1 MKVTVE
7 RLPQSAVRLDIAA
20 DPEEFERAF
29 ERAFRRINQQVAI
42 PGFRPGRAPRALVE
56 RRLGREVIVHEAHHE
71 LMDQLYRKAL
81 EQEDLTPVSEPVVE
95 VYQDEPLAFRV
106 EVQVYPRVELNDYR
120 SVRVEPREVSV
131 TDDEIDQVI
140 EDLRKSQ
147 SVWVE
152 PEQPRHPTSADQVTI
167 DLQAF
172 EGDEPFQSPLEGMP
186 FVLGESSLFPQIEE
200 AIRNLLPG
208 ESAEFDIAFAEDDE
222 RVNPDLRGKTLHY
235 KVTLRE
241 VKERELPEL
250 DDEFARSVG
259 DFQTLDELRQRIRDD
274 LLRQKAL
281 AARSEV
287 LNEAVEKVTE
297 QATVEVPPALVER
310 QVELQIERLREDLR
324 QQGSSL
330 EEYLRLSQK
339 SLEDLKAELRP
350 GAEQRL
356 RQSLVLETFAKIE
369 GIEVSEEDLV
379 QEIERLSSASENP
392 EQMRSIYGS
401 PYFRDLIGDE
411 LQTRK
416 VTERL
421 IEIVTE
427 GRGAVLGEAARLLE
441 AEETAVEV
449 EEVEGEDGE
458 TRPTADMIASVP
470 AEPADASEEEET
482 VASAGEPEEE
492 TEEPVTAREEARET
506 Q

>member
-56 RRLGREVIVHEAHHE
+56 RRLGREVIVHEAHQE

-81 EQEDLTPVSEPVVE
+81 EQEELVPVSEPVVE

-131 TDDEIDQVI
+131 TGEEVDQAL

-152 PEQPRHPTSADQVTI
+152 PEQPRHPTTGDQVTI

-172 EGDEPFQSPLEGMP
+172 EGEEPFQSPLEGVP

-259 DFQTLDELRQRIRDD
+259 DFQSVDELRQRIRDD

-287 LNEAVEKVTE
+287 VNEAVERLTE
-297 QATVEVPPALVER
+297 LATVDVPTAMVER
-310 QVELQIERLREDLR
+310 QVELQLERLRADLR

-339 SLEDLKAELRP
+339 SLDDLKAELRP
-350 GAEQRL
+350 GAEERL
-356 RQSLVLETFAKIE
+356 RQFLVLESFAKVE
-369 GIEVSEEDLV
+369 GIEVTDDDLEA
-379 QEIERLSSASENP
+379 EIERLSAASENP

-411 LQTRK
+411 LQSRK

-421 IEIVTE
+421 IEIATE
-427 GRGAVLGEAARLLE
+427 GRGAVIGEAARLLE
-441 AEETAVEV
+441 PQAVVEET
-449 EEVEGEDGE
+449 EGEEEDQ
-458 TRPTADMIASVP
+458 TAADVAEAAP
-470 AEPADASEEEET
+470 AEPAEVSESEEEQLA
-482 VASAGEPEEE
+482 ASAEEPGEES
-492 TEEPVTAREEARET
+492 EEPVTIREEARDA

>member
-1 MKVTVE
+1 VKVTVE

-310 QVELQIERLREDLR
+310 QGELQIERLREDWR
-324 QQGSSL
+324 QQGTIL

-470 AEPADASEEEET
+470 AEPADAAEEEET

>member
-20 DPEEFERAF
+20 DPEEFQRAF

-81 EQEDLTPVSEPVVE
+81 EQEELVPVSEPVVE

-131 TDDEIDQVI
+131 TDEEVDQVL

-152 PEQPRHPTSADQVTI
+152 PGQPRHPTTGDQVTI

-172 EGDEPFQSPLEGMP
+172 EGEEPFQSPLEGVP

-259 DFQTLDELRQRIRDD
+259 DFQSLDELCQRIRDD

-287 LNEAVEKVTE
+287 VNEAVEKLTE
-297 QATVEVPPALVER
+297 LATVDVPPAMVER
-310 QVELQIERLREDLR
+310 QVELQLERLREDLR

-339 SLEDLKAELRP
+339 SLDDLKAELRP
-350 GAEQRL
+350 GAEERL
-356 RQSLVLETFAKIE
+356 RQFLVLESFAKVE
-369 GIEVSEEDLV
+369 GIEVTEDDLEA
-379 QEIERLSSASENP
+379 EIERLSAASENP

-411 LQTRK
+411 LQSRK

-421 IEIVTE
+421 IDIATE
-427 GRGAVLGEAARLLE
+427 GRGAVIGEAARLLE
-441 AEETAVEV
+441 PQEVVEEGEGEEGAEEDQTATDVAE
-449 EEVEGEDGE
+449 
-458 TRPTADMIASVP
+458 AAP
-470 AEPADASEEEET
+470 AEPA
-482 VASAGEPEEE
+482 ASAEEPGEES
-492 TEEPVTAREEARET
+492 EEPVIVREEARDA

>member
-152 PEQPRHPTSADQVTI
+152 PEQPRHPTSGDQVTI